1 MKKTMKKT
9 TKPKVTIASL
19 QEQVKELEDFKA
31 KAEFRIECFKED
43 IAILEAENKKYQDG
57 ITKLEVLDNELKD
70 GVNDLLKEYND
81 LEVQYTASDLILTTI
96 EEIVDCGYNFFT
108 AYLTLN
114 EIKSILNS
122 K

>member
-1 MKKTMKKT
+1 MKKT
-9 TKPKVTIASL
+9 TKPKVTIPKVTIASL
-19 QEQVKELEDFKA
+19 TKQNKILLKDLIEVLENNRKLELEV
-31 KAEFRIECFKED
+31 
-43 IAILEAENKKYQDG
+43 KKYQDG

-81 LEVQYTASDLILTTI
+81 LEVQYTASDLILTMI
-96 EEIVDCGYNFFT
+96 KEIVDCGYNFFT
-108 AYLTLN
+108 AYSTLN

>member
-1 MKKTMKKT
+1 MMKKT

-31 KAEFRIECFKED
+31 KAEFRIECLKED
-43 IAILEAENKKYQDG
+43 ITILEAENKKYQDG
-57 ITKLEVLDNELKD
+57 ITKLEVLNNELKK

-81 LEVQYTASDLILTTI
+81 LEIQSTASDLTLAMI
-96 EEIVDCGYNFFT
+96 EGMVDCGYNFFT
-108 AYLTLN
+108 AYSTLN

>member
-31 KAEFRIECFKED
+31 KAEFRIECLKED

-81 LEVQYTASDLILTTI
+81 LEVQYIANDLILTMI

-108 AYLTLN
+108 AYSTLN